1 MELGLNDKVI
11 LITGGARGI
20 GAAAVRAFINEKSNV
35 VFVDRDYESG
45 SELAKSSGPNG
56 RFIEAELN
64 SPESCRQVV
73 EKTLSFFG
81 GIDVLV
87 NNAGFNDGMGLETP
101 PEKFMNSVRTNL
113 LHVYA
118 MTHYSL
124 PQLRKNNG
132 CLVNIG
138 SKVSETGQGNTS
150 AYAAA
155 KGAIQALTREWAVA
169 LAPDNIR
176 VNCVIPAECHTDQYE
191 QFFQSRKNPE
201 ATRKAISNLVPLS
214 NRLTTPDEI
223 AQTIVFLSSDCS
235 SHTTGQHIFVDGGYT
250 HFDRA
255 VSHDHDKWQ

>member
-1 MELGLNDKVI
+1 MELGLNDKVV

-20 GAAAVRAFINEKSNV
+20 GAAAVRAFLNEYCNV
-35 VFVDRDYESG
+35 VFVDRDAEYG

-64 SPESCRQVV
+64 TPESCRQAV
-73 EKTLSFFG
+73 EKTVSFFG

-87 NNAGFNDGMGLETP
+87 NNAGFNDGLGLETP
-101 PEKFMNSVRTNL
+101 PEEFMNSVRINL

-124 PQLRKNNG
+124 PQLRKSQG
-132 CLVNIG
+132 CLVNLG

-176 VNCVIPAECHTDQYE
+176 VNCVMPAECHTDQYE
-191 QFFQSRKNPE
+191 QFFQTRKNPE
-201 ATRKAISNLVPLS
+201 VTRQAIGNLVPLS
-214 NRLTTPDEI
+214 NRLTTPEEI
-223 AQTIVFLSSDCS
+223 AQTIVFLSSNCS

-255 VSHDHDKWQ
+255 VGHDHDKWE

>member
-1 MELGLNDKVI
+1 MKLGLNDKVV

-20 GAAAVRAFINEKSNV
+20 GAAAVRAFLNEECNV
-35 VFVDRDYESG
+35 VFVDRDSESG
-45 SELAKSSGPNG
+45 SELAKSSGTNG

-64 SPESCRQVV
+64 TPESCRQAV
-73 EKTLSFFG
+73 EKTVSFFG

-87 NNAGFNDGMGLETP
+87 NNAGFNDGRGLETP
-101 PEKFMNSVRTNL
+101 PEEFMNSVRINL

-124 PQLRKNNG
+124 PQLRKSQG
-132 CLVNIG
+132 CLVNLG

-191 QFFQSRKNPE
+191 QFFQARKNPE
-201 ATRKAISNLVPLS
+201 ATRQAIGYLVPLS

-223 AQTIVFLSSDCS
+223 AQTIVFLSSNCS

-255 VSHDHDKWQ
+255 VGHDHDKWQ

>member
-1 MELGLNDKVI
+1 MELGLNDKVV

-20 GAAAVRAFINEKSNV
+20 GAAAVRAFLNENCNV
-35 VFVDRDYESG
+35 VFVDRDAESG
-45 SELAKSSGPNG
+45 SELAKSSSPNG

-64 SPESCRQVV
+64 TPESCRQAV
-73 EKTLSFFG
+73 EKTVSFFG

-87 NNAGFNDGMGLETP
+87 NNAGFNDGLGLEIP
-101 PEKFMNSVRTNL
+101 PEEFMNSVRNNL

-124 PQLRKNNG
+124 LQLRKSQG
-132 CLVNIG
+132 CLVNLG

-176 VNCVIPAECHTDQYE
+176 VNCVMPAECHTDQYE
-191 QFFQSRKNPE
+191 QFFQARKNPE
-201 ATRKAISNLVPLS
+201 VTRQAIGNLVPLS
-214 NRLTTPDEI
+214 HRLTTPEEI
-223 AQTIVFLSSDCS
+223 AQTIVFLASDCS

>member
-1 MELGLNDKVI
+1 MELGLNDKVV

-20 GAAAVRAFINEKSNV
+20 GAAAVQAFLNEKCNV
-35 VFVDRDYESG
+35 VFVDRDSKSG
-45 SELAKSSGPNG
+45 SELARSLGKRGK
-56 RFIEAELN
+56 FIEAELN
-64 SPESCRQVV
+64 TSESCEQAV
-73 EKTLSFFG
+73 EKTVSFFG

-87 NNAGFNDGMGLETP
+87 NNAGFNDGLGLDTA
-101 PEKFMNSVRTNL
+101 PEEFMDSVRTNL
-113 LHVYA
+113 LHVYS

-124 PQLRKNNG
+124 PQLRKSQG
-132 CLVNIG
+132 CLVNLG

-191 QFFQSRKNPE
+191 KFFQTRKNPE
-201 ATRKAISNLVPLS
+201 ATRQAIGNLVPLS
-214 NRLTTPDEI
+214 RRLTTPDEI
-223 AQTIVFLSSDCS
+223 AQTIVFLSSSSS

-255 VSHDHDKWQ
+255 VGHDHVKWQ

>member
-1 MELGLNDKVI
+1 MELGLNDKVV

-20 GAAAVRAFINEKSNV
+20 GAAAVRAFLNENCNV
-35 VFVDRDYESG
+35 VFVDRDAEYG

-64 SPESCRQVV
+64 TPESCRQAV
-73 EKTLSFFG
+73 EKTVSFFG

-87 NNAGFNDGMGLETP
+87 NNAGFNDGLGLETP
-101 PEKFMNSVRTNL
+101 PEKFMNSVRINL

-124 PQLRKNNG
+124 PQLRNSQG
-132 CLVNIG
+132 CLVNLG

-176 VNCVIPAECHTDQYE
+176 VNCVMPAECHTDQYE
-191 QFFQSRKNPE
+191 QFFQTRKNPE
-201 ATRKAISNLVPLS
+201 VTRQAIGNLVPLS
-214 NRLTTPDEI
+214 NRLTTPEEI
-223 AQTIVFLSSDCS
+223 AQTIVFLASDCS

-255 VSHDHDKWQ
+255 VGHDHEKWQ

>member
-1 MELGLNDKVI
+1 M
-11 LITGGARGI
+11 
-20 GAAAVRAFINEKSNV
+20 
-35 VFVDRDYESG
+35 
-45 SELAKSSGPNG
+45 
-56 RFIEAELN
+56 
-64 SPESCRQVV
+64 
-73 EKTLSFFG
+73 SFFG

-87 NNAGFNDGMGLETP
+87 NNAGFNDGLGLETP
-101 PEKFMNSVRTNL
+101 PEEFMSSVRTNL

-124 PQLRKNNG
+124 PKLRKSQG
-132 CLVNIG
+132 CLVNLG

-169 LAPDNIR
+169 LAPENIR
-176 VNCVIPAECHTDQYE
+176 VNCVMPAECHTDQYE
-191 QFFQSRKNPE
+191 QFFQASKNPK
-201 ATRKAISNLVPLS
+201 ATKQAIGNLVPLP
-214 NRLTTPDEI
+214 NRLTTPEEI

-255 VSHDHDKWQ
+255 VGHDHDKWQ

>member
-1 MELGLNDKVI
+1 MELGLNDKVV

-20 GAAAVRAFINEKSNV
+20 GAAAVRAFLNENCNV
-35 VFVDRDYESG
+35 VFVDRDAESG

-64 SPESCRQVV
+64 TPESCKQAV
-73 EKTLSFFG
+73 EKTVSFFG
-81 GIDVLV
+81 GIHVLV
-87 NNAGFNDGMGLETP
+87 NNAGFNDGVGLETP
-101 PEKFMNSVRTNL
+101 PEEFMNSVRNNL

-118 MTHYSL
+118 MTHFSL
-124 PQLRKNNG
+124 TQLRKSQG
-132 CLVNIG
+132 CLVNLG

-176 VNCVIPAECHTDQYE
+176 VNCVMPAECHTDQYE
-191 QFFQSRKNPE
+191 QFFQARKNPE
-201 ATRKAISNLVPLS
+201 ATRQAIGNLVPLS
-214 NRLTTPDEI
+214 NRLTTPEEI

-255 VSHDHDKWQ
+255 VGHDHDKWQ

>member
-1 MELGLNDKVI
+1 MELGLNDKVV

-20 GAAAVRAFINEKSNV
+20 GAAAVQAFLNEKCNV
-35 VFVDRDYESG
+35 VFVDRDSKSG
-45 SELAKSSGPNG
+45 SELAKSLGNRG
-56 RFIEAELN
+56 KFIEAELN
-64 SPESCRQVV
+64 TSESCEQAV
-73 EKTLSFFG
+73 EMTVSFFG

-87 NNAGFNDGMGLETP
+87 NNAGFNDGLGLDTA
-101 PEKFMNSVRTNL
+101 PEEFMDSVRTNL
-113 LHVYA
+113 LHVYS

-124 PQLRKNNG
+124 PQLRKSRG
-132 CLVNIG
+132 CLVNLG

-191 QFFQSRKNPE
+191 KFFQTSKNPE
-201 ATRKAISNLVPLS
+201 ATRQAIGNLVPLS
-214 NRLTTPDEI
+214 RRLTTPEEI
-223 AQTIVFLSSDCS
+223 AQTIVFLSSNCS

-255 VSHDHDKWQ
+255 VGHDHDKWQ

>member
-1 MELGLNDKVI
+1 MELGLNDKVV

-20 GAAAVRAFINEKSNV
+20 GAAAVQAFINEKCNV
-35 VFVDRDYESG
+35 VFVDRDSKSG
-45 SELAKSSGPNG
+45 SELARSLGKRGK
-56 RFIEAELN
+56 FIEAELN
-64 SPESCRQVV
+64 TSESCEQAV
-73 EKTLSFFG
+73 EKTVSFFG

-87 NNAGFNDGMGLETP
+87 NNAGFNDGLGLDTA
-101 PEKFMNSVRTNL
+101 PEEFMDSVRTNL
-113 LHVYA
+113 LHVYS

-124 PQLRKNNG
+124 PQLRKSQG
-132 CLVNIG
+132 CLVNLG

-176 VNCVIPAECHTDQYE
+176 VNCVMPAECHTDQYE
-191 QFFQSRKNPE
+191 KFFQTSKNPE
-201 ATRKAISNLVPLS
+201 ATRQAIGNLVPLS
-214 NRLTTPDEI
+214 RRLTTPDEI
-223 AQTIVFLSSDCS
+223 AQTIVFLSSNCS

-255 VSHDHDKWQ
+255 VGHDHDKWQ

>member
-1 MELGLNDKVI
+1 MELGLNDKVV

-20 GAAAVRAFINEKSNV
+20 GAAAVRTFLNEKCNV
-35 VFVDRDYESG
+35 VFVDRDSESG
-45 SELAKSSGPNG
+45 SKLAKSSGPNG

-64 SPESCRQVV
+64 SPESCRQAV
-73 EKTLSFFG
+73 EKTVSFFG

-87 NNAGFNDGMGLETP
+87 NNAGFNDGLGLETP
-101 PEKFMNSVRTNL
+101 PEEFMSSVRTNL

-124 PQLRKNNG
+124 PKLRKSQG
-132 CLVNIG
+132 CLVNLG

-176 VNCVIPAECHTDQYE
+176 VNCVMPAECHTDQYE
-191 QFFQSRKNPE
+191 QFFQASKNPE
-201 ATRKAISNLVPLS
+201 ATKQAIGNLVPLS
-214 NRLTTPDEI
+214 NRLTTPEEI

-255 VSHDHDKWQ
+255 VGHDHDKWQ

>member
-1 MELGLNDKVI
+1 MELGLNNKVV

-20 GAAAVRAFINEKSNV
+20 GAATVRAFLDENSNV
-35 VFVDRDYESG
+35 IFADRDLESG
-45 SELAKSSGPNG
+45 EQLAKSIGPNVK
-56 RFIEAELN
+56 FIEAELN
-64 SPESCRQVV
+64 TTESCRKTV
-73 EKTLSFFG
+73 EKTVSFFG

-87 NNAGFNDGMGLETP
+87 NNAGFNDGLGLETP
-101 PEKFMNSVRTNL
+101 PEEFMNSVRTNL

-118 MTHYSL
+118 ITHYSL
-124 PQLRKNNG
+124 PQLRRSKG
-132 CLVNIG
+132 CIVNLG

-155 KGAIQALTREWAVA
+155 KGAIRALTREWAVA

-191 QFFQSRKNPE
+191 KFFQTSKNPE
-201 ATRKAISNLVPLS
+201 ATRQAIGNLVPLS
-214 NRLTTPDEI
+214 RRLTTPEEI
-223 AQTIVFLSSDCS
+223 AQTIVFLSSNCS

-255 VSHDHDKWQ
+255 VGHDHDKWQ

>member
-20 GAAAVRAFINEKSNV
+20 GAAAVRAFLNEKCNV
-35 VFVDRDYESG
+35 VFVDRDSESG
-45 SELAKSSGPNG
+45 TELAKSSGPNG

-64 SPESCRQVV
+64 TAESCRQAV
-73 EKTLSFFG
+73 EKTVSFFG

-87 NNAGFNDGMGLETP
+87 NNAGFNDGVGLETP
-101 PEKFMNSVRTNL
+101 PEEFMNSVRTNL

-124 PQLRKNNG
+124 PLLRKSQG
-132 CLVNIG
+132 CLVNLG

-176 VNCVIPAECHTDQYE
+176 VNCVMPAECHTDQYE
-191 QFFQSRKNPE
+191 QFFKASKNPE
-201 ATRKAISNLVPLS
+201 ATKQAIGNLVPLS
-214 NRLTTPDEI
+214 NRLTTPEEI

-255 VSHDHDKWQ
+255 VGHDHDKWQ

>member
-1 MELGLNDKVI
+1 MELGLNDKIV

-20 GAAAVRAFINEKSNV
+20 GAAAVRAFLNENCNV
-35 VFVDRDYESG
+35 VFVDRDAEYG

-64 SPESCRQVV
+64 TPELCRQAV
-73 EKTLSFFG
+73 EKTVSFFG

-87 NNAGFNDGMGLETP
+87 NNAGFNDGLGLETP
-101 PEKFMNSVRTNL
+101 PEEFMNSVRTNL

-124 PQLRKNNG
+124 PQLRKSQG
-132 CLVNIG
+132 CLVNLG

-176 VNCVIPAECHTDQYE
+176 VNCVMPAECHTDQYE
-191 QFFQSRKNPE
+191 QFFQTRKNPE
-201 ATRKAISNLVPLS
+201 VTRQAIGNLVPLS
-214 NRLTTPDEI
+214 NRLTTPEEI
-223 AQTIVFLSSDCS
+223 AQTIVFLASDCS

-255 VSHDHDKWQ
+255 VGHDHEKWQ

>member
-1 MELGLNDKVI
+1 MELGLNDKVV

-20 GAAAVRAFINEKSNV
+20 GAAAVQAFINEKCNV
-35 VFVDRDYESG
+35 VFVDRDSKSG
-45 SELAKSSGPNG
+45 SKLAKSLGNCG
-56 RFIEAELN
+56 KFIEAELN
-64 SPESCRQVV
+64 TSESCEQAV
-73 EKTLSFFG
+73 EKTVSFFG

-87 NNAGFNDGMGLETP
+87 NNAGFNDGLGLDTA
-101 PEKFMNSVRTNL
+101 PEEFMDSVRTNL
-113 LHVYA
+113 LHVYS

-124 PQLRKNNG
+124 PQLRKSQG
-132 CLVNIG
+132 CLVNLG

-176 VNCVIPAECHTDQYE
+176 VNCVMPAECHTDQYE
-191 QFFQSRKNPE
+191 KFFQTSKNPE
-201 ATRKAISNLVPLS
+201 ATRQAIGNLVPLS
-214 NRLTTPDEI
+214 RRLTTPEEI
-223 AQTIVFLSSDCS
+223 AQTIVFLSSNCS

-255 VSHDHDKWQ
+255 VGHDHDKWQ